1 MKSELLLIIMYF
13 FIYAFIGWVLES
25 TYKSILQKKVV
36 NSGFLLGPFCP
47 IYGFGALI
55 MYLSLKDLTDNIFI
69 LFFFG
74 LIVLSI
80 FEYVVG
86 LFLEIVFKTKY
97 WDYSKNKFNIHGRV
111 CLKNSL
117 YWGVLGVIFMKVV
130 HPGVEKLV
138 KLVPQIYLIVGL
150 CVLMTVIT
158 IDTVGTIIKLVKINS
173 KLKNWTKI
181 TENIRKQIEAINVKS
196 AIRFENINKLKF
208 EHNYRLMK
216 RIVETKDRNQL
227 LGDLKREQRQLQEK
241 LERRIARL
249 RKAFPTMQSDRLGK
263 FLNNMKKS

>member
-1 MKSELLLIIMYF
+1 M
-13 FIYAFIGWVLES
+13 
-25 TYKSILQKKVV
+25 
-36 NSGFLLGPFCP
+36 
-47 IYGFGALI
+47 
-55 MYLSLKDLTDNIFI
+55 
-69 LFFFG
+69 
-74 LIVLSI
+74 
-80 FEYVVG
+80 G

-117 YWGVLGVIFMKVV
+117 YWGVLGVIFMKVI

-138 KLVPQIYLIVGL
+138 NLVPQIYLIVGL
-150 CVLMTVIT
+150 FILMTVIT

-196 AIRFENINKLKF
+196 AIRFENINRLKF